1 MEGITMNKSTQTI
14 KWWHVVAIMVLSVV
28 MISCGTSVPAG
39 HHGIKYL
46 QFGGGTEMGNI
57 YPEGFNWH
65 LPWNRIEVY
74 KTQWEN
80 REEALQVLSSDGAT
94 IRLDVSIWFRP
105 KTDRLDS
112 LQIKVGRNYY
122 SVVVAPALR
131 GIARRVVGKYKPEE
145 IYSTKREEIA
155 SETLAGVQELVA
167 AKFIEVDNII
177 VRDVTLPP
185 KISAA
190 IDAKLEADQQQQQMQ
205 FVLLKETQEAERK
218 RIEAKGIADFQRIVS
233 AGLTP
238 ELLRWKGIEATET
251 LAKSANAKVVV
262 IGAGKEGL
270 PLILGGQ

>member
-1 MEGITMNKSTQTI
+1 MNTPVKTI
-14 KWWHVVAIMVLSVV
+14 RWWHVLAIMVLSVV

-46 QFGGGTEMGNI
+46 QFGGGTEMGKV
-57 YPEGFNWH
+57 YLEGFNWH
-65 LPWNRIEVY
+65 LPWNRIDVY
-74 KTQWEN
+74 KTQWDN
-80 REEALQVLSSDGAT
+80 REEALQVLSADGAT
-94 IRLDVSIWFRP
+94 ITMDVSIWFRP
-105 KTDRLDS
+105 ITDRLDS

-131 GIARRVVGKYKPEE
+131 GEARRVVGKFKPEE
-145 IYSTKREEIA
+145 IYSSKREAIA
-155 SETLAGVQELVA
+155 ADIVGGVKSLMASKYV
-167 AKFIEVDNII
+167 EVDNII
-177 VRDVTLPP
+177 VRDVNLPP

-233 AGLTP
+233 SGLTP
-238 ELLRWKGIEATET
+238 ELLRWKGIEATEK
-251 LAKSANAKVVV
+251 LAQSTNSKVVV
-262 IGAGKEGL
+262 IGAGKDGL